1 MLPSMRRLRRSS
13 VLVALAAA
21 VASALL
27 ASPASATPPRKAY
40 CSPTGDYCT
49 SVYRTKAGAIRLRIA
64 TFSFRGR
71 YRLCVVA
78 PKRAKGKR
86 LACKRFRLRRRGSL
100 YVSDVGWRRH
110 FPHKGRGIY
119 RVAWFKFGNRLGPRL
134 GFKI

>member
-1 MLPSMRRLRRSS
+1 MRRLRRNS
-13 VLVALAAA
+13 VLVALTAA

-27 ASPASATPPRKAY
+27 ASPASAAPPRKAY

-49 SVYRTKAGAIRLRIA
+49 SVYRTKAGAIRFRIA

-71 YRLCVVA
+71 YRLCVTA
-78 PKRAKGKR
+78 PKRATGKR
-86 LACKRFRLRRRGSL
+86 VVCKRFRLRRRGSL

-110 FPHKGRGIY
+110 FPNKGHGIY
-119 RVAWFKFGNRLGPRL
+119 QVAWFKFGNRLGPRL

>member
-1 MLPSMRRLRRSS
+1 MRRLRRNS

-21 VASALL
+21 VAFALL
-27 ASPASATPPRKAY
+27 ASPASAVPPRKAY

-86 LACKRFRLRRRGSL
+86 LSCKRFRLRRRGSL

-110 FPHKGRGIY
+110 FPNKGRGIY
-119 RVAWFKFGNRLGPRL
+119 QVAWFKFGNRLGPRL